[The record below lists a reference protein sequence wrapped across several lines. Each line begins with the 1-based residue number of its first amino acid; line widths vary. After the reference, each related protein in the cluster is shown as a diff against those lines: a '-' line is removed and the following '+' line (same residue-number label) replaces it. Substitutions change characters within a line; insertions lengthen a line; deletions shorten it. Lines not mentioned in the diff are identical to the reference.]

1 MIGDGALCF
10 MHDIAERLRRI
21 EERLDALE
29 RSRGPSKVAG
39 APAAAADVSNSFD
52 FDLSL
57 IGRTLIVFGGAY
69 LLRAITEAGLV
80 PASAGVVLGLAY
92 ALSWSIL
99 ALRPTTSRLSAA
111 HHGVA
116 SMLTALPLIFEAT
129 RRFEVFEGWSSA
141 IALGV
146 VSLVVLSMA
155 RRREL
160 PGIAWTFTL
169 LSLPLV
175 AVLMAVTSA
184 VVPFLIY
191 FTILGIA
198 GSIQWIVA
206 IAVNLALVLVAAFP
220 GQSPIAAIVISCLVF
235 AAYVATFAW
244 RTLVR
249 ERDALPFE
257 MTQTFALV
265 FFAIGGAIW
274 IAASRSTLELPLA
287 VLLLLLGGASYAVSF
302 TFIPTHFSTPTNF
315 VFFSSL
321 ALLLIIAGGSLLS
334 SSIFWTGLALA
345 TAWLASHF
353 RKASLGLHSAVY
365 IFAGLAGAGALELG
379 WRSLFMRVE
388 KGWMSPSEG
397 AVLLFVACAV
407 AAAMRPIERKG
418 TYELWSAAKMMILA
432 ELGWIA
438 ASLSMSALGF
448 MFLNSAQPDAAVV
461 SVARTAM
468 FATLTVVAAW
478 SSRFATFAP
487 ARNLSDALMA
497 ILVAKLLWEDFRLGR
512 PVTLFVSLA
521 IVGLALIVTSRLRRK
536 AATPL
541 PVARFA

>member
-1 MIGDGALCF
+1 
-10 MHDIAERLRRI
+10 MHDIEERLRRI
-21 EERLDALE
+21 EDRLDALE
-29 RSRGPSKVAG
+29 RGRK
-39 APAAAADVSNSFD
+39 PARVVVEPQTPAEVSDSFD

-57 IGRTLIVFGGAY
+57 AGRTLIVFGGAY

-80 PASAGVVLGLAY
+80 PMPAGVVLGLAY

-116 SMLTALPLIFEAT
+116 SMLIALPLIFEAT
-129 RRFEVFEGWSSA
+129 RRFEVFEAWSSA

-146 VSLVVLSMA
+146 VSGVVLPMA

-160 PGIAWTFTL
+160 PGITWTFTL
-169 LSLPLV
+169 LVLPLV
-175 AVLMAVTSA
+175 AILMAMTST

-191 FTILGIA
+191 LTLLGTA
-198 GSIQWIVA
+198 GSIRWVVA
-206 IAVNLALVLVAAFP
+206 IAVNLALVLLAAFP
-220 GQSPIAAIVISCLVF
+220 GQSPNAAILVSCLVF
-235 AAYVATFAW
+235 AGYVGTFAW

-265 FFAIGGAIW
+265 LFGIGGAIW
-274 IAASRSTLELPLA
+274 IAANRSTLELPLA
-287 VLLLLLGGASYAVSF
+287 VLLLLLGGTSYAVSF
-302 TFIPTHFSTPTNF
+302 TFIPRHFARPTNF

-334 SSIFWTGLALA
+334 SSIFWTALALA
-345 TAWLASHF
+345 SAHLASHF
-353 RKASLGLHSAVY
+353 RKASLGLHAAVY

-379 WRSLFMRVE
+379 WRSLFIRVE
-388 KGWMSPSEG
+388 HGWVAPSEG

-407 AAAMRPIERKG
+407 ASAMRPIERKG
-418 TYELWSAAKMMILA
+418 TYELWSAAKTMILA
-432 ELGWIA
+432 ELGWLTA
-438 ASLSMSALGF
+438 ALSMSALGF
-448 MFLNSAQPDAAVV
+448 MFLNSAEPDAAMV

-468 FATLTVVAAW
+468 FATLTMLAAW
-478 SSRFATFAP
+478 SSRFAAYAP

-497 ILVAKLLWEDFRLGR
+497 VLIAKLLWEDLRLGR

-521 IVGLALIVTSRLRRK
+521 IVGVALIVTSRLRRK
-536 AATPL
+536 AAPPL
-541 PVARFA
+541 PVEKFA